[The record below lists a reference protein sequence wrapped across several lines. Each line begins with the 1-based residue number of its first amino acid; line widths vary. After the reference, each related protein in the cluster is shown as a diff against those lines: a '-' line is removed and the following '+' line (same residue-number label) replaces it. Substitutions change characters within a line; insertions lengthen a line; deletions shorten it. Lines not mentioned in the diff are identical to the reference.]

1 MLMDIFLTFF
11 KIGSFTIGGGY
22 AMLPIIQRE
31 VVDNKKWL
39 GEEEFLDSIAVTN
52 SLPGPLAINCATFVG
67 YKTAGY
73 AGAAAAALG
82 AVLPSFLIIL
92 VIAVFFASFRENPI
106 VEHVFSGIRPAVVAL
121 IAFALFKLVKSM
133 GVNPLNI
140 SVSIAVLLLIL
151 LFNFHPIVTI
161 VICGALGFF
170 LYRKE
175 EKQ

>member
-67 YKTAGY
+67 YRAAGY
-73 AGAAAAALG
+73 AGVAAATLG

-92 VIAVFFASFRENPI
+92 VIAIFFTSIRENPI
-106 VEHVFSGIRPAVVAL
+106 IDHVFAGIRPAVVAL
-121 IAFALFKLVKSM
+121 IAYALFKLVKSM
-133 GVNPLNI
+133 GVNPFNI

-151 LFNFHPIVTI
+151 LLNFHPIVTI
-161 VICGALGFF
+161 VACGALGFF
-170 LYRKE
+170 LFRKE
-175 EKQ
+175 EKA